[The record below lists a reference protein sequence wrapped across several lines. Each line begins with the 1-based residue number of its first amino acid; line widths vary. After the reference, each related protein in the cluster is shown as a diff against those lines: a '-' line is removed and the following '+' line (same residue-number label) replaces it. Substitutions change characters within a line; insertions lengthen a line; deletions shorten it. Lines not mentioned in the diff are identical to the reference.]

1 MNAAHGFQ
9 THVCEVRVSFLRLR
23 WIPNC
28 VYRCLFC
35 ENEAVWL
42 LRNTQSHSLLVSG
55 NLSSCFW
62 RFCYGR
68 HIKVD
73 LSHQPSSNKW
83 IVFFFTFPL
92 LSQIFRPSKHPIVS
106 WVHPWK
112 QYLACFNEWMLTRS
126 DPHFFS
132 TLFFLLLQINHRTV
146 QRLTAA
152 NPRLMQPP
160 SLNVKHNEK
169 KKTSPERLTY
179 FIWIL
184 FGFKALIDCA
194 MFRTIWPW

>member
-1 MNAAHGFQ
+1 MYIAVFSVRTRRCDCWETHRATAYLFQ
-9 THVCEVRVSFLRLR
+9 A
-23 WIPNC
+23 I
-28 VYRCLFC
+28 
-35 ENEAVWL
+35 
-42 LRNTQSHSLLVSG
+42 SHLASG
-55 NLSSCFW
+55 DFAMAGTS
-62 RFCYGR
+62 
-68 HIKVD
+68 
-73 LSHQPSSNKW
+73 KW
-83 IVFFFTFPL
+83 ISPTSPPAINGLFFFSPF
-92 LSQIFRPSKHPIVS
+92 LSCLRSLGPSKHPIVS